1 MTVFLFVCLFL
12 CLSVSLQLHVRS
24 SPNCSCLSPIAV
36 TRSSFGGVAIY
47 YVLPVLWMT
56 LCLHIMAKNRRRE
69 KGACSWRPT
78 MHRTGGGVWNLR
90 STCNVLNILNS
101 RAHCHSMSVRLCVC
115 LPVSISPEL
124 HVTYRRGSVLIWRRC
139 NMSCTYSYFW
149 CYGAWFTKYLTIYPK
164 IILSLS

>member
-1 MTVFLFVCLFL
+1 VFLFVCLFL
-12 CLSVSLQLHVRS
+12 CLSASVSLQLHVRS

-115 LPVSISPEL
+115 LPVSIISRTTRYLSPWL
-124 HVTYRRGSVLIWRRC
+124 GPHLAALQHV
-139 NMSCTYSYFW
+139 MYSYFW
-149 CYGAWFTKYLTIYPK
+149 CYGARFTKYLTIYPK